1 MDTIKY
7 FIKIGERYL
16 SWVDN
21 NWYETNKK
29 SPSYFNTLV
38 ETKEA
43 VSKLAMHYVYN
54 PIVFEVVNYDL
65 DNAKQIK
72 LYEQPKKDPYF
83 DKIDDKPVKIKCVFK
98 F

>member
-16 SWVDN
+16 SWVDD

-29 SPSYFNTLV
+29 SPSYFDTLV
-38 ETKEA
+38 EIKNA
-43 VSKLAMHYVYN
+43 IAKLANHYIYK
-54 PIVFEVVNYDL
+54 PLVFEAINYDL
-65 DNAKQIK
+65 INAKEIK
-72 LYEQPKKDPYF
+72 LYKEPKKDPYF
-83 DKIDDKPVKIKCVFK
+83 DKEDKPAKIKCIFK